1 MKFLLNIDCSNA
13 AFHGDDFESGDCPEA
28 EHICGSQAREIA
40 AILRAVAERIAR
52 EWLSGDFTTIHDTNG
67 NDVGR
72 FAIKPDSY
80 QPGAAGVRA
89 DSRHTE
95 PLEVQN
101 A

>member
-40 AILRAVAERIAR
+40 AILRAAAERIAR
-52 EWLSGDFTTIHDTNG
+52 DYQDRDTM
-67 NDVGR
+67 
-72 FAIKPDSY
+72 
-80 QPGAAGVRA
+80 
-89 DSRHTE
+89 
-95 PLEVQN
+95 EVQN